1 MISAKAPARSD
12 DRIGRITTVPSEGHG
27 GCIIIIEVNEVS
39 VGAPVPSSSL
49 GVPLGAVSSEV
60 SFLSA
65 VETGTSG
72 PGGSVLGLLGS
83 VGVSNLHES
92 SMCRV
97 HLVESSLVTA
107 CSGTVE
113 VHRDCQVVHVS
124 WGIG

>member
-49 GVPLGAVSSEV
+49 GVPLGAVSGKV

-65 VETGTSG
+65 VEAGASG
-72 PGGSVLGLLGS
+72 PGGSILGVLS
-83 VGVSNLHES
+83 VRVSYFHES
-92 SMCRV
+92 SVSGVR
-97 HLVESSLVTA
+97 LIRSSLVSV
-107 CSGTVE
+107 CS
-113 VHRDCQVVHVS
+113 
-124 WGIG
+124 